1 MHGNRATPQ
10 NIANVLVVIVSE
22 GRSAAKTYDCK
33 YIEVSAAIDHRIDEL
48 LVGILKQIRL
58 IKERTTK
65 HVKKK
70 KPGTSHSVV
79 DNLDTCCLLR
89 ARENVLSKL
98 FRGEKATSKSCD
110 NLYVL

>member
-1 MHGNRATPQ
+1 MNE
-10 NIANVLVVIVSE
+10 NVYTLFPE

-89 ARENVLSKL
+89 ARENVLAKL